1 MTVETTG
8 DVPGFSIDTIY
19 RFACHFFLSLIPGA
33 ALPEV
38 YDAIRDAYV
47 YHVVTAP
54 QVSGLLELPTHSAVS
69 ARVNRSYERPGF
81 GVAEE

>member
-8 DVPGFSIDTIY
+8 EVPSISVDTAY

-47 YHVVTAP
+47 YYVVTAP
-54 QVSGLLELPTHSAVS
+54 QVSGPPELPTHSVVS
-69 ARVNRSYERPGF
+69 ARVSRSYERPGF
-81 GVAEE
+81 GVAGE